1 MNKQPRLK
9 TLLREPLLH
18 FMLIGAAIFLVYD
31 LQDEDYANDANRIV
45 ISKADIN
52 RLNAILTKKQQRP
65 PTQIELDG
73 LIEQQIREQVM
84 YREALAMGMDQNDAI
99 VRKRLA
105 QKVEFISSDIAATIE
120 PTDDDLTGYLKAHP
134 GKFESAAFLS
144 FEQIY
149 FNRDKRGAQ
158 TRVDALRSLTELNEN
173 NETDQ
178 TDISNTGDSF
188 MMGLNHD
195 DITVFGVSRLFGK
208 KFAVELFKLETGDWQ
223 GPIESSYGLHLVRI
237 TNKTDTQK
245 AELNS
250 VRDKV
255 RSEWLSEQRRT
266 MNEIF
271 YQNLRQ
277 RYEIVIE
284 KSTKKNNLASSK

>member
-1 MNKQPRLK
+1 
-9 TLLREPLLH
+9 
-18 FMLIGAAIFLVYD
+18 MLIGFAIYLVYD
-31 LQDEDYANDANRIV
+31 LQNDDYVNDANRIV
-45 ISKADIN
+45 ISKADID
-52 RLNAILTKKQQRP
+52 RLNAILTKKRQRP

-120 PTDDDLTGYLKAHP
+120 PTDDDLADYLKAHP
-134 GKFESAAFLS
+134 EKFETAAFLS

-149 FNRDKRGAQ
+149 FNRDKRGTQ
-158 TRVDALRSLTELNEN
+158 TRDDALRTLTELNEN
-173 NETDQ
+173 DPKTE
-178 TDISNTGDSF
+178 ISNTGDSF

-195 DITVFGVSRLFGK
+195 DITEYGVSRLFGK
-208 KFAVELFKLETGDWQ
+208 SFAAELFKLDTGGWQ

-237 TNKTDTQK
+237 TNKKDTQK

-250 VRDKV
+250 VRNKV
-255 RSEWLSEQRRT
+255 HSEWLSEQRRT

-284 KSTKKNNLASSK
+284 KSIEKNNLVSSK

>member
-1 MNKQPRLK
+1 M
-9 TLLREPLLH
+9 LLREPLLH
-18 FMLIGAAIFLVYD
+18 FMLIGAVIFLVYD
-31 LQDEDYANDANRIV
+31 LQDDDYANDANRIV
-45 ISKADIN
+45 ISKADIDH
-52 RLNAILTKKQQRP
+52 LNAILTKKQQRP

-120 PTDDDLTGYLKAHP
+120 PTDNDLTDYLKAHP
-134 GKFESAAFLS
+134 EKFESAAFLS

-149 FNRDKRGAQ
+149 FNRDKRGTQ
-158 TRVDALRSLTELNEN
+158 TRDDALRTLTELNEN
-173 NETDQ
+173 NLKTETGQ
-178 TDISNTGDSF
+178 TEISNTGDSF

-195 DITVFGVSRLFGK
+195 DITEYGVSRLFGK
-208 KFAVELFKLETGDWQ
+208 NFAAELFKLETGDWQ
-223 GPIESSYGLHLVRI
+223 GPIDSSYGLHLVRI
-237 TNKTDTQK
+237 TNKKDTQK

-255 RSEWLSEQRRT
+255 RNEWLSEQRHT
-266 MNEIF
+266 MNEMF

-284 KSTKKNNLASSK
+284 KSTEKNNLASSK